1 MIRFASRRPFNSI
14 VRNSFIAKPGQASK
28 LAAQL
33 KEMAAAGKL
42 PNHRVLTDVTGEFN
56 RVVMEYEVE
65 SAVEFEETFKKY
77 TSDPQIRE
85 KAKGY
90 TDLWITGSREL
101 FRVV

>member
-1 MIRFASRRPFNSI
+1 MMV

-33 KEMAAAGKL
+33 KEMASAGNL
-42 PNHRVLTDVTGEFN
+42 PNHRILTDVTGEFN

-65 SAVEFEETFKKY
+65 SVAQFEEMFKKY
-77 TSDPQIRE
+77 TTDPRIRE

-90 TDLWITGSREL
+90 TDHWITGSREL
-101 FRVV
+101 LRVV

>member
-1 MIRFASRRPFNSI
+1 MIV

-33 KEMAAAGKL
+33 KEMASAGNL
-42 PNHRVLTDVTGEFN
+42 ANHRVLTDLTGEFN

-65 SAVEFEETFKKY
+65 SLSAFEETFKKY
-77 TSDPQIRE
+77 SSDPQIRE

-90 TDLWITGSREL
+90 TDLWLTGTREL

>member
-1 MIRFASRRPFNSI
+1 
-14 VRNSFIAKPGQASK
+14 
-28 LAAQL
+28 
-33 KEMAAAGKL
+33 
-42 PNHRVLTDVTGEFN
+42 VTGEFN

-65 SAVEFEETFKKY
+65 SVVGFEETFKKY

>member
-1 MIRFASRRPFNSI
+1 MIV

-33 KEMAAAGKL
+33 KEMASAGNL
-42 PNHRVLTDVTGEFN
+42 VNHRVLTDLTGDFN
-56 RVVMEYEVE
+56 RVVMEHEVE
-65 SAVEFEETFKKY
+65 SLAAFEETFKKY
-77 TSDPQIRE
+77 SSDPQIRE

-90 TDLWITGSREL
+90 TDLWITGTREL

>member
-1 MIRFASRRPFNSI
+1 
-14 VRNSFIAKPGQASK
+14 
-28 LAAQL
+28 
-33 KEMAAAGKL
+33 MAAAGKL
-42 PNHRVLTDVTGEFN
+42 PNNRVLTDVTGEFN

-65 SAVEFEETFKKY
+65 SAMGFEETFKEY
-77 TSDPQIRE
+77 TSDPEIRE

>member
-1 MIRFASRRPFNSI
+1 MII
-14 VRNSFIAKPGQASK
+14 IRNSFTAKPGQASK

-42 PNHRVLTDVTGEFN
+42 SNHRVLTDITGEFN

-65 SAVEFEETFKKY
+65 SVAEFEEMFKKY
-77 TSDPQIRE
+77 SSDPAIRE

-90 TDLWITGSREL
+90 TDLWITGSREV

>member
-1 MIRFASRRPFNSI
+1 MIV

-33 KEMAAAGKL
+33 KEMAKAGNL
-42 PNHRVLTDVTGEFN
+42 PNHRVLTDVTGDFN

-65 SAVEFEETFKKY
+65 SASDFEDTFKKY
-77 TSDPQIRE
+77 SSDPQMRE

-101 FRVV
+101 FRIV

>member
-1 MIRFASRRPFNSI
+1 MIV

-33 KEMAAAGKL
+33 KEMARAGNL

-56 RVVMEYEVE
+56 RVVMEFEVE
-65 SAVEFEETFKKY
+65 SAAGFEEMYKKY
-77 TSDPQIRE
+77 STDPQMRE

-90 TDLWITGSREL
+90 TDLWTTGSREL

>member
-1 MIRFASRRPFNSI
+1 
-14 VRNSFIAKPGQASK
+14 
-28 LAAQL
+28 
-33 KEMAAAGKL
+33 
-42 PNHRVLTDVTGEFN
+42 VTGEFN

-90 TDLWITGSREL
+90 TDLWQPRAVPSRLTTRSALERHRTMPTSAKRIASNSCSL
-101 FRVV
+101 WLQSDDHFYMRRQHGQVDNFPN